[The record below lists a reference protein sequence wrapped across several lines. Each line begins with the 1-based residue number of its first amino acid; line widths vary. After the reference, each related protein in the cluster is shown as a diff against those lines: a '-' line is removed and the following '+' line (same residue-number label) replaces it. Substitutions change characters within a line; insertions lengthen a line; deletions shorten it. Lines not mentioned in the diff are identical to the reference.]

1 VALEIVRDLAVIMM
15 IASAIT
21 FLFYLL
27 KQPLILGYLLSGII
41 IGPYTPPFSLISEIE
56 FLKIFAEFGVILL
69 LFTLG
74 LDFPLAK
81 LRRISKVS
89 LGVAILEIFILIFLG
104 YLIASSF
111 NWSFFDSLFLGAALS
126 ISSTAIVVKI
136 LEDYK
141 IINEESS
148 IIMLGILIM
157 EDLIAVV
164 IIAIL
169 QSLASLGQFNPN
181 EILLFLIN
189 IVLFIGGSLYLGR
202 LTVPRFIDKIA
213 SIGRRELNILASLGV
228 CFTLSFIANS
238 LGFSVATGAFIAG
251 VLVAGSKSSKK
262 INEATE
268 PLKEMFSAL
277 FFISVGALMN
287 IVLLLD
293 YLIPSLIITLITV
306 VAKILSVSFGV
317 RIFGYKGKVALRTGL
332 GMAQIGEFSFIIV
345 KLGDDMR
352 VISPFLYPLVGSV
365 VTLTTLITPYFIRLG
380 LRKLS

>member
-1 VALEIVRDLAVIMM
+1 MALEIVRDLAVIMM

-27 KQPLILGYLLSGII
+27 KQPLILGYILSGII

-89 LGVAILEIFILIFLG
+89 LGVAVLEIFILIFLG

-111 NWSFFDSLFLGAALS
+111 SWSFFDSLFLGAALS
-126 ISSTAIVVKI
+126 ISSTAIIVKI

-157 EDLIAVV
+157 EDLIAVA
-164 IIAIL
+164 IIAVL
-169 QSLASLGQFNPN
+169 QSLASLGQFNLN
-181 EILLFLIN
+181 DIFFFLIN

-213 SIGRRELNILASLGV
+213 SIGRRELNILASLGT
-228 CFTLSFIANS
+228 CFTLSFIANI

-251 VLVAGSKSSKK
+251 VLIAGSKSSKK

-287 IVLLLD
+287 IILLLD

-317 RIFGYKGKVALRTGL
+317 KIFGYKGKVALRVGL

-352 VISPFLYPLVGSV
+352 VVSPFLYPLVGSV
-365 VTLTTLITPYFIRLG
+365 VTLTTLLTPYFIRLG